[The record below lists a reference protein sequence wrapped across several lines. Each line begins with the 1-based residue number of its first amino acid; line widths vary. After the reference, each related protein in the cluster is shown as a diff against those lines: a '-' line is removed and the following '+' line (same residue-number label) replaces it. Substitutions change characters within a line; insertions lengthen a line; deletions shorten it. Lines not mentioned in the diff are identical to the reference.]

1 MVVHSQFGMTPDE
14 RRFFE
19 RLGTRRQKPFRLIS
33 RDVCCHG
40 RDFILGLLAFA
51 KLQESHPD
59 SESWIII
66 DGIEIGHLKGLTRK
80 LGVEERLPCGKLP
93 TLQDVYGKLAECD
106 ALVHPAVHDAFG
118 NVCLEALASGRSVI
132 CLDLGG
138 PGLQVKEGT
147 GIKVAPSTPETAVAG
162 LAAANGQ
169 TGM

>member
-80 LGVEERLPCGKLP
+80 LGVEERLPCGK
-93 TLQDVYGKLAECD
+93 TA
-106 ALVHPAVHDAFG
+106 
-118 NVCLEALASGRSVI
+118 NTSRCLWQVGRVRCTGASRG
-132 CLDLGG
+132 
-138 PGLQVKEGT
+138 
-147 GIKVAPSTPETAVAG
+147 A
-162 LAAANGQ
+162 
-169 TGM
+169 